1 MPRRRGGDESEG
13 GSQLAPTGG
22 AGSLARLG
30 TDDMVRP
37 PDPELPELYERQP
50 IAPAVANRLR
60 SLTRHEAR
68 SQKPRYFKP
77 TWSQGRSLPGL
88 IVAQRWAR
96 DDAFGCARQIAEL
109 DAALRRGTALI
120 ELFSSGERVDTW
132 PRPIRP
138 ERGGLRLLDAGYGS
152 LDLLWTIYGT
162 LVSVAATTPVSL
174 ASFASLA
181 WNSSKYAS
189 RMAHTWVVRPLEARE
204 LVDPPSAADPPPIV
218 APSAENWQERTT
230 KRLMPLLRQA
240 VDDGRGLDFHAAG
253 QDGELRLIV
262 TPKAYEADAGENA
275 F

>member
-13 GSQLAPTGG
+13 GSQLAPTGA

-37 PDPELPELYERQP
+37 PDPELPEVYERQP

-138 ERGGLRLLDAGYGS
+138 ERGGLWLLDAGYGS
-152 LDLLWTIYGT
+152 LDRLWDARIGR
-162 LVSVAATTPVSL
+162 
-174 ASFASLA
+174 
-181 WNSSKYAS
+181 SKYAS
-189 RMAHTWVVRPLEARE
+189 QFGLLCQSRMEFQQICLSDGPHVGSTSSRSSRTRSSSQRSR
-204 LVDPPSAADPPPIV
+204 SATD
-218 APSAENWQERTT
+218 
-230 KRLMPLLRQA
+230 RLL
-240 VDDGRGLDFHAAG
+240 
-253 QDGELRLIV
+253 
-262 TPKAYEADAGENA
+262 
-275 F
+275 